1 MINIDVCAMR
11 QRTYYSMLRKLTES
25 EIEKL
30 NDLRKT
36 VIEAVTK
43 AVYTGKWCVENI
55 RVDDFELLQL
65 IIIELQM
72 KGFKAWYVNQ
82 NEPVVLKDGV
92 VRNYYY
98 TLDINWELEN

>member
-1 MINIDVCAMR
+1 MINIGAGDMQ

-36 VIEAVTK
+36 VTEAVTK

-55 RVDDFELLQL
+55 RIDNFDLLQ
-65 IIIELQM
+65 IIMVDLQM
-72 KGFKAWYVNQ
+72 KGFKVGYVSEYENSMSKRM
-82 NEPVVLKDGV
+82 P
-92 VRNYYY
+92 YYN
-98 TLDINWELEN
+98 LEINWELGD

>member
-1 MINIDVCAMR
+1 MINIGAGDMQ

-25 EIEKL
+25 ETEKL

-43 AVYTGKWCVENI
+43 AVFVGKWSIDNI
-55 RVDDFELLQL
+55 RIDNFDLLKL

-72 KGFKAWYVNQ
+72 KDFKAWYVSHT
-82 NEPVVLKDGV
+82 EPIELKDGV
-92 VRNYYY
+92 YRNRYY
-98 TLDINWELEN
+98 TLEINWELGE

>member
-1 MINIDVCAMR
+1 MININVGDM
-11 QRTYYSMLRKLTES
+11 QQHTYYFMLRKLTES
-25 EIEKL
+25 ETEKL
-30 NDLRKT
+30 NVLRKT
-36 VIEAVTK
+36 VVEAVAK

-82 NEPVVLKDGV
+82 DEPVVLKDGV

-98 TLDINWELEN
+98 TLDIKWELEN

>member
-1 MINIDVCAMR
+1 MINISAGYMQ

-25 EIEKL
+25 ETEKL

-43 AVYTGKWCVENI
+43 AVYSSKWCVKNI
-55 RVDDFELLQL
+55 RIDNFDLLKL

-72 KGFKAWYVNQ
+72 KGFKAWYVSQFENSMSKRI
-82 NEPVVLKDGV
+82 P
-92 VRNYYY
+92 YYN
-98 TLDINWELEN
+98 LEIDWELEN